1 MKFNNRFGPKY
12 NNKKTIV
19 NGIKFASK
27 KEADHYIKL
36 KLMES
41 SHLISNLTLQ
51 YVFKFEYMGKIL
63 FKYIADFV
71 YDDILGQQHIID
83 VKGYR
88 TPIYRLKKKLVE
100 AFKNI
105 KIEEV

>member
-1 MKFNNRFGPKY
+1 MKFNNRFSSKY
-12 NNKKTIV
+12 NNKKTVI

-27 KEADHYIKL
+27 KEAEYYLKL

-41 SHLISNLTLQ
+41 SNLISNLSLQ
-51 YVFKFEYMGKIL
+51 YTFKFEYMGKTL
-63 FKYIADFV
+63 FRYIADFV
-71 YDDILGQQHIID
+71 YDDILGKQHIID
-83 VKGYR
+83 VKGFR